1 MATASPTPMGSYG
14 RARVQTSTRVRRDSP
29 MSVLGESQGFSAN
42 APMMQSID
50 IGDSSDDEIPQPM
63 KLSALTTA
71 LLAQNDDAMSP
82 ERRKPKLKI
91 SRNGS
96 ASNTPERARQ
106 DSLTP
111 APSLRIKRVPLRGAP
126 MRRFRRTPQSEEDHP
141 PSQDQEN
148 LPASVVRVKE
158 EHPNVPDSVLKMTD
172 SVMKV
177 RDERDARP
185 AQQHQSPLQRHQSPL
200 QRHQSPL
207 QRRQSPLQRRQSPPP
222 QQQEKPVPL
231 QSRDANTPRRPA
243 PPPPPKM
250 SVLEAATVAAGA
262 ATATKHRERKKRSTL
277 SVNGKHYS
285 QMDRIGRGGSS
296 AVYRVMAENFKLLAL
311 KRVKLE
317 DADEAAVRGYKG
329 EIDLLQKLKD
339 VERVVRLYDWEVD
352 EQRQILSVLMEIG
365 ESDLARIIRMKL
377 DPTDSSAPG
386 TLDLSF
392 TRFYWKEM
400 LECVGAVHAHD
411 IVHSDLKPANF
422 LLVSGRLKLIDFGI
436 ANAIDTDNTVNVHRD
451 SHIGTPNYMSPESLE
466 DSAGGAQGQL
476 SNGQAAKDMA
486 LGKPS
491 DVWSLGCILYQM
503 VYGRPP
509 FAHIANQMARVLA
522 IVNRAHAIA
531 FPDLG
536 LGDVRVPP
544 ALKATLRRCLDR
556 DPARRPTVM
565 QLLDQRDGFLYPDA
579 GEDLRIPQDLLA
591 QIITRVA
598 DRFRD
603 EAKPAPTE
611 EEIRMYP
618 KSFYEKIR
626 ALLESGG

>member
-1 MATASPTPMGSYG
+1 MAAASPTPMGAYG
-14 RARVQTSTRVRRDSP
+14 RMRVQSSTRVRRDSP

-42 APMMQSID
+42 APMMQNID

-71 LLAQNDDAMSP
+71 LLAQNDVMSP
-82 ERRKPKLKI
+82 EKRKPKLKI

-96 ASNTPERARQ
+96 ASNTPERAQ
-106 DSLTP
+106 YESVTP

-126 MRRFRRTPQSEEDHP
+126 MRRLRRTPQSEEDQP

-148 LPASVVRVKE
+148 LPASVVKAKM

-177 RDERDARP
+177 RDERDDHP
-185 AQQHQSPLQRHQSPL
+185 APQHQSPLQRHQSPA
-200 QRHQSPL
+200 QR
-207 QRRQSPLQRRQSPPP
+207 
-222 QQQEKPVPL
+222 QQQEKPIPL
-231 QSRDANTPRRPA
+231 QSISANTPRRPA

-250 SVLEAATVAAGA
+250 SVLETATAAAGA
-262 ATATKHRERKKRSTL
+262 ATATKQRERKKRSTL

-329 EIDLLQKLKD
+329 EIDLLQKLKN

-352 EQRQILSVLMEIG
+352 EQRQVLSVLMEIG

-386 TLDLSF
+386 QLDLAF

-436 ANAIDTDNTVNVHRD
+436 ANAIETDHTVNVHRD

-476 SNGQAAKDMA
+476 SNGNGSKDMA

-522 IVNRAHAIA
+522 IVNRQYEIQY
-531 FPDLG
+531 PDLG
-536 LGDVRVPP
+536 VGDVRVPP
-544 ALKATLRRCLDR
+544 GLKATLKRCLNR
-556 DPARRPTVM
+556 DAKRRPTVA
-565 QLLDQRDGFLYPDA
+565 QLLDERDVFLFPD
-579 GEDLRIPQDLLA
+579 GGDDLRIPQELLG
-591 QIITRVA
+591 QIIQRVA

-603 EAKPAPTE
+603 PNKAAPTDD
-611 EEIRMYP
+611 EIRQYP
-618 KSFYEKIR
+618 ASFYDKIR
-626 ALLESGG
+626 QLLESE